1 MPSTT
6 SPSGS
11 KQHWRDRIP
20 KACKGYDTQSDALD
34 RAIAECLFF
43 LSSHGGR
50 YISRRLGV
58 ENTCMTTNI
67 MITLSS
73 YIRTYH
79 VIFISQIFKNTDI
92 IIILPPF
99 LSTYKKHQRT
109 YFFYRPG
116 SQNFLSPQNPSPVT
130 WPHAPRFHA
139 IRWTQKSWRQ
149 WRDVRP
155 LFVAHSWHE
164 GTLNSRGI
172 SNRLNHGWSTYP
184 P

>member
-1 MPSTT
+1 M
-6 SPSGS
+6 
-11 KQHWRDRIP
+11 
-20 KACKGYDTQSDALD
+20 
-34 RAIAECLFF
+34 FVF